1 MIVAPDPF
9 FIPNRAKLVQFT
21 ARKRLPAVYF
31 FKIFADDGGLMAYG
45 ASGEESHRR
54 AAAQVDK
61 ILNGAKPADLPVE
74 QPTREELVI
83 NLKTAQSLGL
93 TLPESLLL
101 RADHVIR

>member
-61 ILNGAKPADLPVE
+61 ILNGGKARGPSRRAADAGGARDQSQDGAVARTHAPRV
-74 QPTREELVI
+74 VA
-83 NLKTAQSLGL
+83 TAS
-93 TLPESLLL
+93 
-101 RADHVIR
+101 